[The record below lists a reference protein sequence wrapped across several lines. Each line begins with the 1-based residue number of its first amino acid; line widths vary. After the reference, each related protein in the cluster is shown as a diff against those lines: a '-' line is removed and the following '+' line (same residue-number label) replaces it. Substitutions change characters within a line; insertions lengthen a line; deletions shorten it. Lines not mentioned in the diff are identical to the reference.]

1 MNAILSKS
9 IQFISKEDVE
19 AYKQLSAEAIREDGF
34 RYSDVG
40 SYKIGFQNIVLLDD
54 NGYVI
59 AKTRRGDIRGLA
71 VDDVPITLHGD
82 LFKPIEGPFR
92 SVTLGEDVF
101 APIEGGE
108 VEEITAEV

>member
-9 IQFISKEDVE
+9 IQFMSTEDVE
-19 AYKQLSAEAIREDGF
+19 AYKKLSAEAIREDGF

-40 SYKIGFQNIVLLDD
+40 SYKIGFQNIVLLDKG
-54 NGYVI
+54 GYLI

-71 VDDVPITLHGD
+71 IDDMPITLHGD
-82 LFKPIEGPFR
+82 LFQPVEGPFR

-101 APIEGGE
+101 APIETAD
-108 VEEITAEV
+108 VEEITAEA